1 MRHFCAFIG
10 KTKTSHAVLF
20 RIYIIT
26 FTSKRLGNP
35 IWRIV
40 VGRKMN
46 RERNLRKERERNK
59 ERKPIKDDKKKKY
72 N

>member
-20 RIYIIT
+20 EIYIIT

-59 ERKPIKDDKKKKY
+59 ETKTIKDDKKKK
-72 N
+72 